1 MERTSA
7 DTAAGSQL
15 AGRAL
20 VVMGVSGA
28 GKSTVAAAL
37 AAARGG
43 LCIDADDLHSAK
55 AVDQMRR
62 GTPLT
67 DADRWPWLDR
77 VGASITRAAGE
88 GHAVTVACSALR
100 RTYRDRLRAATA
112 VPLWFVQL
120 DVPRDQLLAR
130 LEVRVGHFMPAGLL
144 DSQLETLE
152 PLAQDE
158 PGITV
163 DAALP
168 VERIVAVVAAH
179 PPRQ

>member
-1 MERTSA
+1 MDCTFAESA
-7 DTAAGSQL
+7 ADPQF
-15 AGRAL
+15 AGRAI

-43 LCIDADDLHSAK
+43 PCIDADDLHSEK
-55 AVDQMRR
+55 AIDRMRS

-120 DVPRDQLLAR
+120 DVSRAALLAR
-130 LEVRVGHFMPAGLL
+130 LHLRVGHFMPAALL
-144 DSQLETLE
+144 DSQLDTLE
-152 PLAQDE
+152 PLAPDE
-158 PGITV
+158 PGTAI

-168 VERIVAVVAAH
+168 VNQIVASVTA
-179 PPRQ
+179 RLLRE